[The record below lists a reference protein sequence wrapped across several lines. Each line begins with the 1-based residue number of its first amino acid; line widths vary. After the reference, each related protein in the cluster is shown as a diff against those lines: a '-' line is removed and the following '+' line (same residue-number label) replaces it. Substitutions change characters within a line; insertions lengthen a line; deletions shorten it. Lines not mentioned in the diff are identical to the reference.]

1 MVKNNAILLN
11 IIFSYLFL
19 LKNEIN
25 LNIDIFILY
34 YYYLLK
40 KTKNYMF
47 DERGSLNNLNLNNQI
62 TKNMQLFFD
71 KSIN

>member
-62 TKNMQLFFD
+62 IQAIKI
-71 KSIN
+71 S

>member
-1 MVKNNAILLN
+1 MVKNNTILLN

-62 TKNMQLFFD
+62 
-71 KSIN
+71 I